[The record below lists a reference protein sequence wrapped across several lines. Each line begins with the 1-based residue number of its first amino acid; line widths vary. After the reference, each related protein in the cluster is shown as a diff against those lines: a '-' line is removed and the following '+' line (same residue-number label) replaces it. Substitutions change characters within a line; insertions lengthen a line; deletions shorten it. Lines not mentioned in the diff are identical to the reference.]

1 MVSVLV
7 LMSLTFTGE
16 YVSNDMNQIPVQD
29 VTPKSKK
36 KSQEYDLYAK
46 REHIY
51 VKNYK
56 GIFKTL
62 RQASSFIMLLM
73 FFGFSWITWDGRQ
86 AVLFD
91 LPNRQFHVFG
101 STFWPQDFMLLSWLL
116 IILAFALFFFTVF
129 AGRLWCGYACPQ
141 FVWTWIYI
149 WIENFT
155 EGDRNKRMK
164 LDKSKGWSKEK
175 LLRKSAK
182 HFLWVAF
189 SIISAIAF
197 VGYFTPIRELIPSIF
212 SFELGPWEMW
222 WLGFLA
228 VATYGNAG
236 WLREQVCIYMC
247 PYARFQSVMF
257 DQDTLIIS
265 YDEKRG
271 ESRGKRKKGSDY
283 KAEGLGDCI
292 DCYNCVYVC
301 PVGIDIRDGLQ
312 YECVACGAC
321 VDACDDIMERVGY
334 EKGLVRYTTEHQL
347 EGNKTHIMRPKL
359 IGYFV
364 VLCAMCVVFAYTVYS
379 RIPLEVDILRDR
391 GQLYSEVTSG
401 VIENVYTLKLANKEQ
416 VDHSYTISVTGLEGL
431 EYIGKSEVTIKAGEL
446 IDLPIRL
453 NIKKKYLSK
462 ANNNITFKVM
472 ATDNS
477 DILIEEENRF
487 IGPAPKR

>member
-1 MVSVLV
+1 
-7 LMSLTFTGE
+7 MS
-16 YVSNDMNQIPVQD
+16 QIPVQD
-29 VTPKSKK
+29 ITPKKK
-36 KSQEYDLYAK
+36 KDSEENFDLYAK

-51 VKNYK
+51 VKNYS
-56 GIFKTL
+56 GIFKKF
-62 RQASSFIMLLM
+62 RQASSFIMLVM

-91 LPNRQFHVFG
+91 LPNRQFHVFNM
-101 STFWPQDFMLLSWLL
+101 TFWPQDFMLLSWLL

-149 WIENFT
+149 WIESVT
-155 EGDRNKRMK
+155 EGDRNKRMRM
-164 LDKSKGWSKEK
+164 DKTAGMSKEK
-175 LLRKSAK
+175 ILRKSAK
-182 HFLWVAF
+182 HFLWVVF
-189 SIISAIAF
+189 SAASAIAF
-197 VGYFTPIRELIPSIF
+197 VGYFTPIRDLLAAVG

-222 WLGFLA
+222 WIGFIT

-271 ESRGKRKKGSDY
+271 ESRGKRKKNSDY
-283 KAEGLGDCI
+283 KAAGLGDCI
-292 DCYNCVYVC
+292 DCNACVHVC

-321 VDACDDIMERVGY
+321 VDACDDMMERVGY

-347 EGNKTHIMRPKL
+347 DGHETHIVRPRL
-359 IGYFV
+359 IGYFAV
-364 VLCAMCVVFAYTVYS
+364 MCAMFIAFGYTLYS

-391 GQLYSEVTSG
+391 GQLYIETSNG
-401 VIENVYTLKLANKEQ
+401 SIENIYTLKIANKEQ
-416 VDHSYTISVTGLEGL
+416 VDHQFSIKASGLDGMV
-431 EYIGKSEVTIKAGEL
+431 YKGKEIVTIKSGEL
-446 IDLPIRL
+446 LDLPIRIS
-453 NIKKKYLSK
+453 IKTKYLSS
-462 ANNNITFKVM
+462 ANNTILFEVE
-472 ATDNS
+472 ALDNPS
-477 DILIEEENRF
+477 ISIKEENRF
-487 IGPAPKR
+487 IGPSPKR

>member
-1 MVSVLV
+1 
-7 LMSLTFTGE
+7 MS
-16 YVSNDMNQIPVQD
+16 QIPVKD

-36 KSQEYDLYAK
+36 GQAETFDLYAK

-51 VKNYK
+51 VKNYS
-56 GIFKTL
+56 GIFKKF
-62 RQASSFIMLLM
+62 RQLSSFVMLLM
-73 FFGFSWITWDGRQ
+73 FFGFSWISWDGRQ

-101 STFWPQDFMLLSWLL
+101 MTFWPQDFMLLSWLL

-164 LDKSKGWSKEK
+164 LDKQKGWTTEK
-175 LLRKSAK
+175 IRKKGLKHLLWI
-182 HFLWVAF
+182 LF
-189 SIISAIAF
+189 SIASAIAF
-197 VGYFTPIRELIPSIF
+197 VGYFTPIKELIPSILAW
-212 SFELGPWEMW
+212 ELGPWETW

-283 KAEGLGDCI
+283 KAAGLGDCI
-292 DCYNCVYVC
+292 DCNACVHVC

-321 VDACDDIMERVGY
+321 VDACDDMMERVGY
-334 EKGLVRYTTEHQL
+334 PKGLVSYTTEHQL
-347 EGNKTHIMRPKL
+347 DGNKTHILRPRL
-359 IGYFV
+359 IGYFA
-364 VLCAMCVVFAYTVYS
+364 VLCAMFIAFGYTLLN

-391 GQLYSEVTSG
+391 GQLYVEASNG
-401 VIENVYTLKLANKEQ
+401 AIENVYTLKLANKEQ
-416 VDHSYTISVTGLEGL
+416 VDHRYSISVSGIEGMQ
-431 EYIGKSEVTIKAGEL
+431 YIGKSEVTIKSGEL
-446 IDLPIRL
+446 LDLPVRISV
-453 NIKKKYLSK
+453 KAKYLSQ
-462 ANNNITFKVM
+462 ANNNILFKVK
-472 ATDNS
+472 ALDNPTIS
-477 DILIEEENRF
+477 IEEENRF